1 VTRIFFRKEEGF
13 QQLAEGFGSCK
24 NSGAVQ
30 EFDHYEVQAMRIV
43 RKILPSFLVLF
54 GASCAEEKNPYA
66 SRYTAGGTAPVTG
79 TANAGATGAA
89 TPAAGTPVA
98 MDTTEAAKDA
108 GTVAKPDAIAKAS
121 LAGVQLICSNPPAL
135 AKAQAELNVLCLNGQ
150 PTQAFANALAAP
162 YKGGANPPLVL
173 IKSVDNNGTSEF
185 IVLAVIEVPKPVAEV
200 FGKRA
205 MLTTGTLTAGNATVT
220 QSVVTQIPAAGGD
233 NMGGAEIKFDL
244 NVSVGIIRVANTSI
258 LQADSTALNADK
270 SVIATISMLK
280 PGAADNA
287 DDILSTSLSF
297 MMQDGTSTKII
308 SVNHQMVN
316 NRGQA
321 ATAEQTVTG
330 IGRATMTDTYTKL
343 MQ

>member
-1 VTRIFFRKEEGF
+1 
-13 QQLAEGFGSCK
+13 
-24 NSGAVQ
+24 
-30 EFDHYEVQAMRIV
+30 MRIA
-43 RKILPSFLVLF
+43 RKLLPSVLCLF
-54 GASCAEEKNPYA
+54 GVSCAEEKNPYA
-66 SRYTAGGTAPVTG
+66 SRYVAGGTAPATG
-79 TANAGATGAA
+79 TADAGTGNTGTA
-89 TPAAGTPVA
+89 AAGSPSVMNTQ
-98 MDTTEAAKDA
+98 EAAKDA

-135 AKAQAELNVLCLNGQ
+135 AKAQAELSVLCLNGQ

-173 IKSVDNNGTSEF
+173 IKLVDNNGTSEF

-205 MLTTGTLTAGNATVT
+205 QLSTGTLTAGNATVT
-220 QSVVTQIPAAGGD
+220 QSVVTQVPAAGGD

-258 LQADSTALNADK
+258 LQADSNALNAEK
-270 SVIATISMLK
+270 SVISTISMLK

-297 MMQDGTSTKII
+297 MMQDGNATKII

>member
-1 VTRIFFRKEEGF
+1 
-13 QQLAEGFGSCK
+13 
-24 NSGAVQ
+24 
-30 EFDHYEVQAMRIV
+30 MRIA
-43 RKILPSFLVLF
+43 RKLLPSILCLLGV
-54 GASCAEEKNPYA
+54 SCAEEKNPYA
-66 SRYTAGGTAPVTG
+66 TRYVAGGTAPATG
-79 TANAGATGAA
+79 TANAGAAA
-89 TPAAGTPVA
+89 PGTPAAGAPAVT
-98 MDTTEAAKDA
+98 DTQEAAKDA
-108 GTVAKPDAIAKAS
+108 GTVAKPDTIAKAS

-135 AKAQAELNVLCLNGQ
+135 AKAQAELSVLCLNGQ

-200 FGKRA
+200 FAKRA
-205 MLTTGTLTAGNATVT
+205 QLSTGTLTAGNATVT
-220 QSVVTQIPAAGGD
+220 QSVVTQVPAAGGD

-258 LQADSTALNADK
+258 LQADSNALNPEK
-270 SVIATISMLK
+270 SVISTISMLK
-280 PGAADNA
+280 PGAPDNS

-297 MMQDGTSTKII
+297 MMQDGNATKII

>member
-1 VTRIFFRKEEGF
+1 
-13 QQLAEGFGSCK
+13 
-24 NSGAVQ
+24 
-30 EFDHYEVQAMRIV
+30 MRIV
-43 RKILPSFLVLF
+43 KRVLPSFLVLL
-54 GASCAEEKNPYA
+54 GASCSEEKNPYA
-66 SRYTAGGTAPVTG
+66 SRYTSGATAPVTG
-79 TANAGATGAA
+79 TATNPGSTS
-89 TPAAGTPVA
+89 PAVNGGTPVVA
-98 MDTTEAAKDA
+98 DTTEAAKDA
-108 GTVAKPDAIAKAS
+108 GTAAKPDAIAKAS

-135 AKAQAELNVLCLNGQ
+135 AKAQAELGVLCLNGQ

-185 IVLAVIEVPKPVAEV
+185 IVLAVIEVPKPVADV
-200 FGKRA
+200 FAKRSQ
-205 MLTTGTLTAGNATVT
+205 LTMGTLTAGNATVT
-220 QSVVTQIPAAGGD
+220 QSVVTTVPAAGGD
-233 NMGGAEIKFDL
+233 NLGGADIKFDL

-258 LQADSTALNADK
+258 LQAESTALNADK
-270 SVIATISMLK
+270 SVIATISALK
-280 PGAADNA
+280 PGAPDNA

-297 MMQDGTSTKII
+297 MMQDGTGTKLI

-330 IGRATMTDTYTKL
+330 IGRATMTDTFTKL

>member
-1 VTRIFFRKEEGF
+1 
-13 QQLAEGFGSCK
+13 
-24 NSGAVQ
+24 
-30 EFDHYEVQAMRIV
+30 MRIA
-43 RKILPSFLVLF
+43 RKLLPSVLCIL
-54 GASCAEEKNPYA
+54 GVSCAEEKNPYV
-66 SRYTAGGTAPVTG
+66 SRYEAGGTAPATG
-79 TANAGATGAA
+79 TANAGATAPGTAA
-89 TPAAGTPVA
+89 PAVMNTQ
-98 MDTTEAAKDA
+98 EAAKDA
-108 GTVAKPDAIAKAS
+108 GTVAKPDTIAKAS

-135 AKAQAELNVLCLNGQ
+135 AKAQAELSVLCLNGQ

-185 IVLAVIEVPKPVAEV
+185 IVLAVIEVPKPIAEV

-205 MLTTGTLTAGNATVT
+205 LLSTGTLTAGNATVT
-220 QSVVTQIPAAGGD
+220 QSVLTQVPAAGGD
-233 NMGGAEIKFDL
+233 NMGSSDIKFGL
-244 NVSVGIIRVANTSI
+244 NVSVGIIRVANVSI
-258 LQADSTALNADK
+258 LQADSTALNAEK
-270 SVIATISMLK
+270 SVISTISMLK

-297 MMQDGTSTKII
+297 MMQDGNATKLI

-343 MQ
+343 TQ

>member
-1 VTRIFFRKEEGF
+1 
-13 QQLAEGFGSCK
+13 
-24 NSGAVQ
+24 
-30 EFDHYEVQAMRIV
+30 MRIA
-43 RKILPSFLVLF
+43 RKILPSFLVFF

-66 SRYTAGGTAPVTG
+66 SRYTAGETTAATG
-79 TANAGATGAA
+79 TANAGAQGPSASTGAA
-89 TPAAGTPVA
+89 TPAV

-121 LAGVQLICSNPPAL
+121 LAGVQLICSNPPVL

-162 YKGGANPPLVL
+162 YKGGANPPLQL

-185 IVLAVIEVPKPVAEV
+185 IVLAVIEVPKPVADV
-200 FGKRA
+200 FAKRA
-205 MLTTGTLTAGNATVT
+205 QLSTGTLTAGNATVT
-220 QSVVTQIPAAGGD
+220 QSVLTQIPAAGGD
-233 NMGGAEIKFDL
+233 NVGGAEIKFDL
-244 NVSVGIIRVANTSI
+244 NVSVGIIRVNNTSI
-258 LQADSTALNADK
+258 LLAESTALNAEK
-270 SVIATISMLK
+270 SVISTISMLK
-280 PGAADNA
+280 PGAPDNA

-297 MMQDGTSTKII
+297 MMQDGNATKII

>member
-1 VTRIFFRKEEGF
+1 
-13 QQLAEGFGSCK
+13 
-24 NSGAVQ
+24 
-30 EFDHYEVQAMRIV
+30 MRIV
-43 RKILPSFLVLF
+43 PGILSLNLALL
-54 GASCAEEKNPYA
+54 GASCAEEKNPYS
-66 SRYTAGGTAPVTG
+66 SRYTTGAAAPVTSA
-79 TANAGATGAA
+79 TNAGPVGSTASSGNAPTGMS
-89 TPAAGTPVA
+89 TE
-98 MDTTEAAKDA
+98 EAAKDA
-108 GTVAKPDAIAKAS
+108 GTVAKPEAIAKAS

-135 AKAQAELNVLCLNGQ
+135 SKVQAELSVLCLNGQ

-200 FGKRA
+200 FGKRS
-205 MLTTGTLTAGNATVT
+205 LLSTGTLTAGNATVT
-220 QSVVTQIPAAGGD
+220 QSVITNVPAAGGD
-233 NMGGAEIKFDL
+233 KVGGADIKFDL

-258 LQADSTALNADK
+258 LQADSTALNTEK
-270 SVIATISMLK
+270 SVIATVSALK
-280 PGAADNA
+280 AGAADNA

-297 MMQDGTSTKII
+297 MMQDGNTTKLI